1 MKGVFSTRSSI
12 YDGAFLWKQF
22 LAFGFDVQ
30 KSNKEDF
37 PRETSFFKSRY
48 IDYKLAVKKLQSFLS
63 NFEIATLGKY
73 YTLVAVSIYVQ
84 SEKVKAVSL
93 SLPYKYALPEAC
105 RSS

>member
-1 MKGVFSTRSSI
+1 MEL
-12 YDGAFLWKQF
+12 FLWKQF

-37 PRETSFFKSRY
+37 PRETSLFKSRY

-63 NFEIATLGKY
+63 NFEIATLEKY

-84 SEKVKAVSL
+84 SEIVKAVSL